1 MKNIKLYVSGLGAGA
16 LGYVLPLL
24 AHAQAFSVSTSTEA
38 TNNGGY
44 LTTAYGELI
53 NFLTSTGGVLFMI
66 VMTIL
71 GIVVWL
77 AVKSPR
83 HVVSS

>member
-1 MKNIKLYVSGLGAGA
+1 MKKISAYVAGLGAAITGA
-16 LGYVLPLL
+16 VAPFL

-38 TNNGGY
+38 TNNGAY
-44 LTTAYGELI
+44 LTTAYNEII

-66 VMTIL
+66 VVSIL

-77 AVKSPR
+77 AVKTPR
-83 HVVSS
+83 HVVNS

>member
-1 MKNIKLYVSGLGAGA
+1 MKKISLWLSGVGAGVA
-16 LGYVLPLL
+16 SVVLPLL

-38 TNNGGY
+38 TNNGAY
-44 LTTAYGELI
+44 MTTAYNEII

-66 VMTIL
+66 VLTIL

-77 AVKSPR
+77 AVKAPR
-83 HVVSS
+83 HVVNS

>member
-1 MKNIKLYVSGLGAGA
+1 MKKLAMYASGVGAA
-16 LGYVLPLL
+16 VVGYVAPLF

-38 TNNGGY
+38 TNNGAY
-44 LTTAYGELI
+44 LTTAYNEII

-66 VMTIL
+66 VVTIL

-77 AVKSPR
+77 AVKTPR
-83 HVVSS
+83 HVVNA

>member
-1 MKNIKLYVSGLGAGA
+1 MNKMKVFLTGVGATIVGA
-16 LGYVLPLL
+16 VAPLF

-38 TNNGGY
+38 TNNGAY
-44 LTTAYGELI
+44 LTTAYNEII

-66 VMTIL
+66 VVTIL

-77 AVKSPR
+77 AVKTPR
-83 HVVSS
+83 HVVNS

>member
-1 MKNIKLYVSGLGAGA
+1 MNKLKVFASGIGATA
-16 LGYVLPLL
+16 LGFLAPLF

-38 TNNGGY
+38 TNNGAY
-44 LTTAYGELI
+44 MQTAYSEVI

-77 AVKSPR
+77 AVKAPR
-83 HVVSS
+83 HVVNS